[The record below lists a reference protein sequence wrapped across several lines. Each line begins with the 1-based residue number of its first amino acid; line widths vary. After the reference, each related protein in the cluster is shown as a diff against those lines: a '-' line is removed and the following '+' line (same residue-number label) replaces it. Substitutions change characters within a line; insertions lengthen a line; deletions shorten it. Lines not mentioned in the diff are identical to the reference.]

1 MAICFGSLDFIINKE
16 EMTRASEDPSPLASN
31 LLGIARSLGD
41 LRLDPPQE
49 DHGSQVSP
57 PPDRTDIVGVLD
69 HIQDSFLDIL
79 LSVLEYGLTSL
90 LSEARCDLG

>member
-1 MAICFGSLDFIINKE
+1 MAICFGSLDFIVNKE

-69 HIQDSFLDIL
+69 HVQDSFLDIL
-79 LSVLEYGLTSL
+79 LSVSEYGLTSL